1 MGGHSAVL
9 STCMPGPRVEES
21 KHLLVVLHRPAK
33 DNLRRSTRALLL
45 RTQEQRHDL
54 GGSEGG
60 AQSPVRVRT

>member
-1 MGGHSAVL
+1 MQ
-9 STCMPGPRVEES
+9 GPRVEES

-45 RTQEQRHDL
+45 RTQEQRHNL